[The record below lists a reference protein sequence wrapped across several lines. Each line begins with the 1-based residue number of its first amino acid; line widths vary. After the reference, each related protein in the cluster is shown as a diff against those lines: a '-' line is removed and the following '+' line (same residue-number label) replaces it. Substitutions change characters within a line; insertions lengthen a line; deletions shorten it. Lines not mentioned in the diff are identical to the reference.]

1 MRKLKTL
8 IRNVRK
14 EYRAD
19 SALFDWDAA
28 GLWDMHPRKQ
38 WEPDATGIH
47 RARLISIHPNGRY
60 IRATM
65 CVKGD
70 NYFK

>member
-1 MRKLKTL
+1 MHKLKTL

-14 EYRAD
+14 GYRAD
-19 SALFDWDAA
+19 YALFDWDAA
-28 GLWDMHPRKQ
+28 GLWDMNPREQ
-38 WEPDATGIH
+38 WEPDATKMN
-47 RARLISIHPNGRY
+47 RARLVSIHPNS
-60 IRATM
+60 ATRTAIM

>member
-1 MRKLKTL
+1 MNKLKTL
-8 IRNVRK
+8 ICNVRK
-14 EYRAD
+14 GYRDD
-19 SALFDWDAA
+19 SALFDWDAS
-28 GLWDMHPRKQ
+28 GLWTMDPRKQ
-38 WEPDATGIH
+38 WEPDATKIN

-65 CVKGD
+65 CILGD